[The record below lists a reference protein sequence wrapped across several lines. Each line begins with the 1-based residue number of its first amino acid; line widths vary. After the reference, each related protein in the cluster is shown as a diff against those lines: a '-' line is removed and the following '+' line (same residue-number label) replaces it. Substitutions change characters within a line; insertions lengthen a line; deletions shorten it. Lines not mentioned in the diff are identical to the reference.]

1 MRSGAGIYCLVVGA
15 LTAVWWAL
23 DIRRG
28 ALIRPD
34 RTRPEIVLHLAA
46 ELVNA
51 GMLVTGGALL
61 ITGGMTGLAL
71 AGLGMLL
78 YTVIASPGYF
88 IARHQWA
95 PAVVFAVLAVLT
107 VAAVAGVLAM

>member
-1 MRSGAGIYCLVVGA
+1 VVGA
-15 LTAVWWAL
+15 LMAVWWAL
-23 DIRRG
+23 GIRRG

-46 ELVNA
+46 ELVTA
-51 GMLVTGGALL
+51 GMLITGGALL

-78 YTVIASPGYF
+78 YTVMASPGYF
-88 IARHQWA
+88 MARHLWA